1 MSGVGRGTT
10 TEKNRRGRLRSAP
23 FVSGQDLPVE
33 QHFVVTRAAAARI
46 VVVRVSS
53 IDADRP
59 AGGHR
64 IALLVVMPGDRPRVD
79 SRRRSRDGT
88 SIGSFVH
95 LGESRRTY
103 SRRED
108 GNTDQLRHD
117 FHGDTPLL
125 FMMTTAVITRRPARG
140 RANV

>member
-1 MSGVGRGTT
+1 MPTG
-10 TEKNRRGRLRSAP
+10 LR
-23 FVSGQDLPVE
+23 
-33 QHFVVTRAAAARI
+33 
-46 VVVRVSS
+46 
-53 IDADRP
+53 
-59 AGGHR
+59 GHR
-64 IALLVVMPGDRPRVD
+64 IALLVVPGDRPRVD
-79 SRRRSRDGT
+79 SGRRSRDGT

-117 FHGDTPLL
+117 LHILHGDTPLL
-125 FMMTTAVITRRPARG
+125 FMMTTAVIIRRPARG

>member
-1 MSGVGRGTT
+1 MSGIGRGTT
-10 TEKNRRGRLRSAP
+10 TEKRKGAAP
-23 FVSGQDLPVE
+23 VRPLCLSGQDLPVE
-33 QHFVVTRAAAARI
+33 QHFVVARAAAASI
-46 VVVRVSS
+46 VVRVSS

-59 AGGHR
+59 AGVHR
-64 IALLVVMPGDRPRVD
+64 IALLVVVPGDRSRVD

-103 SRRED
+103 RRRED

-117 FHGDTPLL
+117 LHGDTPLL